1 MKPIEAAFLDDIC
14 AHPADRAPRLIY
26 ADWLDEHRGTDPQAT
41 ARARFIR
48 LQCAVEALDP
58 GDPRYLPGK
67 AEANRLLA
75 EHADHW
81 TPDLPRTALSEFRG
95 GFIEALT
102 LPVKI
107 LLERLNKLRR
117 RCPLRS
123 LSLLDI
129 GTSWPEFL
137 RSPLPAQVEEL
148 DIAGRFRAD
157 WWDWPGES
165 STPASRWLEELASA
179 SFPCLRKLWM
189 GGNVLWPGQ
198 LEAALAVE
206 RMPALESLDLLGCDL
221 SFAGA
226 RALAHSDL
234 PRRLHHIALSA
245 DPPNESEPALE
256 ELLSA
261 RWSELHGLTLADIQ
275 QRPGVLLTLARAP
288 WLTRLATLRLAGAT
302 DLGPLL
308 SSPLLEDRLEELE
321 IQYGYIAGAEP
332 DWWMSRPW
340 FGSLR
345 SLRLQGPLS
354 ENLIP
359 ALARTSHPPRLDRL
373 AIERSPFFAEE
384 SARTLAVALEQ
395 TAPRTL
401 VLLSCSGWSMELGLP
416 QLVTAPC
423 MACVQRLELRNAG
436 VGANALR
443 ALLDSPYLDGL
454 VALDLRDN
462 KGITPTWRELLRE
475 RFPFAEF

>member
-14 AHPADRAPRLIY
+14 AHPAERAPRLIY
-26 ADWLDEHRGTDPQAT
+26 ADWLDEHRGADPQAT

-67 AEANRLLA
+67 AEAERLLR

-123 LSLLDI
+123 LTLLDI

-137 RSPLPAQVEEL
+137 RSPLPTQLEEL
-148 DIAGRFRAD
+148 DITGRFRAD

-179 SFPCLRKLWM
+179 SFPRLRKLWM
-189 GGNVLWPGQ
+189 GGNVLWPAD
-198 LEAALAVE
+198 LEAALAGE
-206 RMPALESLDLLGCDL
+206 RMPSLESLDLLGCDL

-226 RALAHSDL
+226 RVLAHSDL
-234 PRRLHHIALSA
+234 PQRLRHISLSV
-245 DPPNESEPALE
+245 DPLHESEPALE

-261 RWSELHGLTLADIQ
+261 RWSDLHGLTLADLN
-275 QRPGVLLTLARAP
+275 QRPGVLTTLARAP
-288 WLTRLATLRLAGAT
+288 WLTRLATLRLEGAT

-308 SSPLLEDRLEELE
+308 GSPLLEDRLEELE
-321 IQYGYIAGAEP
+321 IQYGFCVESDP

-340 FGSLR
+340 LGSLR
-345 SLRLQGPLS
+345 SLRLQSSLS
-354 ENLIP
+354 AQELIP
-359 ALARTSHPPRLDRL
+359 ALARTPHPPRLDRL
-373 AIERSPFFAEE
+373 AIERSDFPVY
-384 SARTLAVALEQ
+384 SPTTLTAALEQ
-395 TAPRTL
+395 TTPRTL
-401 VLLSCSGWSMELGLP
+401 VLNSSVSWSMEQALP
-416 QLVTAPC
+416 QLVEAPG
-423 MACVQRLELRNAG
+423 MSRVQRLELRNAG

-443 ALLDSPYLDGL
+443 ALLDSPYLGGL

-462 KGITPTWRELLRE
+462 KGITPTWREHLRE